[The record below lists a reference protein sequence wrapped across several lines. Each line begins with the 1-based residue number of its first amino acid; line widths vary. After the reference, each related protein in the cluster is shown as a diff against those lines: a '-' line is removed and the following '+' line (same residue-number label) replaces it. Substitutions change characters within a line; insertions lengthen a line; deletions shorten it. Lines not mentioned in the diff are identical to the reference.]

1 MTNMKKAQPM
11 TIHSHLSGL
20 FRCVLGA
27 FLVLTS
33 VSVAAAQAE
42 FHYQYGKL
50 TNPFS
55 SVREYTSI
63 LTVQHATSW
72 RLGDSYLFVDILD
85 DGGHDGFNDKN
96 LYGEW
101 YPTLSFSKLSGTEFQ
116 LGPIRDIALIGGIN
130 FDSDAD
136 VFKYLPG
143 VRASWQVPGFAF
155 LNTDWTAFIDASSGV
170 RGGGAPRTSNSFMF
184 DVSWALPVQLG
195 SQSFLFGGHAEYIG
209 GTNDEFGN
217 QGKGWILAQPQFTW
231 DLGAV
236 FGAADQLLVGVEYQY
251 WRNKLGVDEDDN
263 VPQLLVIWRF

>member
-1 MTNMKKAQPM
+1 M

-101 YPTLSFSKLSGTEFQ
+101 YPTLSFSKLGGSEIR
-116 LGPIRDIALIGGIN
+116 LGPLRDIAIIGGIN
-130 FDSDAD
+130 FDGDAN
-136 VFKYLPG
+136 VLKYLPG
-143 VRASWQVPGFAF
+143 VRASWGVPGFAF
-155 LNTDWTAFIDASSGV
+155 LNTDFTAFIDASSGV
-170 RGGGAPRTSNSFMF
+170 QGGGAPRTSNSFMF

-195 SQSFLFGGHAEYIG
+195 SQSFLFGGHGRVHWGDERRVRQPGQGLDSRAASIHLGPGRGIWSSKSTTG
-209 GTNDEFGN
+209 GSGVP
-217 QGKGWILAQPQFTW
+217 ILAEQAW
-231 DLGAV
+231 HG
-236 FGAADQLLVGVEYQY
+236 
-251 WRNKLGVDEDDN
+251 R
-263 VPQLLVIWRF
+263 RR

>member
-1 MTNMKKAQPM
+1 MTGE
-11 TIHSHLSGL
+11 THLSGL

-72 RLGDSYLFVDILD
+72 RLGDSYLFVDILG

-101 YPTLSFSKLSGTEFQ
+101 YPTLSFSKL
-116 LGPIRDIALIGGIN
+116 GG
-130 FDSDAD
+130 
-136 VFKYLPG
+136 
-143 VRASWQVPGFAF
+143 R
-155 LNTDWTAFIDASSGV
+155 SS
-170 RGGGAPRTSNSFMF
+170 
-184 DVSWALPVQLG
+184 SWARSAEVPSFSVVPVSPVSLSCLSTG
-195 SQSFLFGGHAEYIG
+195 VVAPTTCLTTCMVYPNGR
-209 GTNDEFGN
+209 
-217 QGKGWILAQPQFTW
+217 GKLARITAIC
-231 DLGAV
+231 G
-236 FGAADQLLVGVEYQY
+236 
-251 WRNKLGVDEDDN
+251 
-263 VPQLLVIWRF
+263 